1 MSDAIILGA
10 ATQQNLLSLQNI
22 NQQLSS
28 TQGHLATGLK
38 VASAV
43 DNAVLFFQA
52 QSLTNRATDLSTR
65 KDNID
70 QGVSSLTTA
79 TQGIQS
85 AISILQQMQ
94 GLLQSAKTETATQ
107 RKSAATQF
115 NTLSVQLNQLLNDSS
130 YQGLNLVNS
139 STSNL
144 TLQFS
149 DATASTL
156 KISGQNL
163 LMSVLLGKA
172 TVSYDKNGIQT
183 GHSAGSG
190 YSAYNAYTGSS
201 HSAGSGHSVGSG
213 FSNLARQAYN
223 ANISGGSGHS
233 SASGFS
239 AAFAA
244 SQVATTSHNSAGSGF
259 SAGSKGGAGTG
270 FSTVSLTKYANV
282 AWTGGTTAGSGH
294 SKGSSFSAYAL
305 VAHATYSAGSGHSSG
320 SGFSA
325 YEKVAY
331 TGYSAGSTHSAG
343 SGFSTTNTINVK
355 ASVQATAFAGVT
367 FSTAVSTNKISAFDT
382 VYNALN
388 AAISTAQA
396 AAQSLGANVSLLQTR
411 LSFTASYITTLN
423 GGSSKL
429 TVADVNLESTNLVT
443 LQTRQQLAIQSLSIA
458 TQSEQAVLRLFH

>member
-22 NQQLSS
+22 NQQLST

-70 QGVSSLTTA
+70 QGVSSVTTA

-107 RKSAATQF
+107 RASAATQF

-172 TVSYDKNGIQT
+172 TVAYDKNGVQT

-190 YSAYNAYTGSS
+190 YSAFAAYTGTLHSTGS
-201 HSAGSGHSVGSG
+201 HHSAGSGLSKFAAAAYDPNAAGSGHSAGSTYSAAYAYTGGTSAGSNHSAGSG
-213 FSNLARQAYN
+213 FSTFKTVSYTGGT
-223 ANISGGSGHS
+223 SGGSGHS
-233 SASGFS
+233 
-239 AAFAA
+239 
-244 SQVATTSHNSAGSGF
+244 TGSGV
-259 SAGSKGGAGTG
+259 SAFTKVAYTGYSSGST
-270 FSTVSLTKYANV
+270 
-282 AWTGGTTAGSGH
+282 
-294 SKGSSFSAYAL
+294 
-305 VAHATYSAGSGHSSG
+305 HSSG

-325 YEKVAY
+325 YGKVAY
-331 TGYSAGSTHSAG
+331 NGYSKGSTHSAG
-343 SGFSTTNTINVK
+343 SGFSTTNKIYIK
-355 ASVQATAFAGVT
+355 ASVQATAFAQVT
-367 FSTAVSTNKISAFDT
+367 FSTAVSTNKVSAFDT

-429 TVADVNLESTNLVT
+429 TVADVNVESTNLVT

>member
-1 MSDAIILGA
+1 MSDIILGA

-22 NQQLSS
+22 NQEMS
-28 TQGHLATGLK
+28 TTQNHLATGLK
-38 VASAV
+38 VSSAV

-107 RKSAATQF
+107 RASAATQF

-139 STSNL
+139 KTTNL

-163 LMSVLLGKA
+163 LMSALMGGIKGKVA
-172 TVSYDKNGIQT
+172 V
-183 GHSAGSG
+183 SAG
-190 YSAYNAYTGSS
+190 TKT
-201 HSAGSGHSVGSG
+201 SAGSGHS
-213 FSNLARQAYN
+213 
-223 ANISGGSGHS
+223 
-233 SASGFS
+233 
-239 AAFAA
+239 
-244 SQVATTSHNSAGSGF
+244 TGSGF
-259 SAGSKGGAGTG
+259 SAFQK
-270 FSTVSLTKYANV
+270 
-282 AWTGGTTAGSGH
+282 WTGGT
-294 SKGSSFSAYAL
+294 
-305 VAHATYSAGSGHSSG
+305 SAGSSHSTG
-320 SGFSA
+320 SGWSA
-325 YEKVAY
+325 YKFTTGVA
-331 TGYSAGSTHSAG
+331 
-343 SGFSTTNTINVK
+343 VK
-355 ASVQATAFAGVT
+355 ASVQATAFAGVK
-367 FSTAVSTNKISAFDT
+367 FSTAVSTNKTSAFDT

-388 AAISTAQA
+388 AAVSTAQA

-411 LSFTASYITTLN
+411 LSFTASYMTTLN
-423 GGSSKL
+423 GGASKL
-429 TVADVNLESTNLVT
+429 TVADVNQESTNLVT
-443 LQTRQQLAIQSLSIA
+443 LQTRQSLAIQSLSIA
-458 TQSEQAVLRLFH
+458 TTSEQSVLRLFH

>member
-22 NQQLSS
+22 NQQLST

-43 DNAVLFFQA
+43 DNAVLYFQA

-107 RKSAATQF
+107 RASAATQF

-139 STSNL
+139 KTSNL

-163 LMSVLLGKA
+163 LMSALMAGVAKIA
-172 TVSYDKNGIQT
+172 YT
-183 GHSAGSG
+183 GGTSAGS
-190 YSAYNAYTGSS
+190 T
-201 HSAGSGHSVGSG
+201 
-213 FSNLARQAYN
+213 
-223 ANISGGSGHS
+223 
-233 SASGFS
+233 
-239 AAFAA
+239 
-244 SQVATTSHNSAGSGF
+244 
-259 SAGSKGGAGTG
+259 
-270 FSTVSLTKYANV
+270 
-282 AWTGGTTAGSGH
+282 H
-294 SKGSSFSAYAL
+294 SKGSSFSAFQGIAYTGTA
-305 VAHATYSAGSGHSSG
+305 VSKGSGHSAG
-320 SGFSA
+320 SHFS
-325 YEKVAY
+325 KFQFVAY
-331 TGYSAGSTHSAG
+331 TGTTFSKGSGHSAGSTFSAHVASYKLG
-343 SGFSTTNTINVK
+343 GVK
-355 ASVQATAFAGVT
+355 ASVQATAYAGVK
-367 FSTAVSTNKISAFDT
+367 FSTAVSTNKVSAFDS

-388 AAISTAQA
+388 GAIATAQA
-396 AAQSLGANVSLLQTR
+396 AAQTLGANVSLLQTR
-411 LSFTASYITTLN
+411 LSFTASYLTTLN
-423 GGSSKL
+423 GGASKL
-429 TVADVNLESTNLVT
+429 TVADVNVESTNLVT

>member
-28 TQGHLATGLK
+28 TQNHLATGLK

-43 DNAVLFFQA
+43 DNAVLFFQS

-70 QGVSSLTTA
+70 QGISSLTTA

-107 RKSAATQF
+107 RKSAAAQF

-149 DATASTL
+149 DATASKL
-156 KISGQNL
+156 HISGQNL
-163 LMSVLLGKA
+163 LMSALMAGFSASKQVAYTGGTSA
-172 TVSYDKNGIQT
+172 GSAHSAGSHVSAYQAVAWTGGT
-183 GHSAGSG
+183 AAGSGHSAGSG
-190 YSAYNAYTGSS
+190 VSAFKTVAYTGAGSAGSAHSAGSGFSIVGVAYSS
-201 HSAGSGHSVGSG
+201 SSAGSGHSVGSG
-213 FSNLARQAYN
+213 FSA
-223 ANISGGSGHS
+223 GG
-233 SASGFS
+233 
-239 AAFAA
+239 
-244 SQVATTSHNSAGSGF
+244 VIDVKTTVVFNG
-259 SAGSKGGAGTG
+259 
-270 FSTVSLTKYANV
+270 
-282 AWTGGTTAGSGH
+282 
-294 SKGSSFSAYAL
+294 
-305 VAHATYSAGSGHSSG
+305 
-320 SGFSA
+320 
-325 YEKVAY
+325 
-331 TGYSAGSTHSAG
+331 
-343 SGFSTTNTINVK
+343 VK
-355 ASVQATAFAGVT
+355 ASVQATAYAGVT
-367 FSTAVSTNKISAFDT
+367 FSTAVSTNKVSAFDT

-411 LSFTASYITTLN
+411 LSFTASYLTTLN
-423 GGSSKL
+423 GGASKL